1 MGAVLV
7 ALAVVAFLVA
17 PSDVERLTPREF
29 LRVPAE
35 GLAAVVLLLV
45 LPPRARRA
53 AAAIGGAAIGLAA
66 GLKALDIGFDAVVH
80 RPFDL
85 VHDWAL
91 FGPALDY
98 LAASGGRLAAI
109 GSAVGAIAVVAG
121 MAVLSTVVALR
132 LAGAVARHRQRA
144 VRAVAV
150 LAVAGLTCTAPGLP
164 GEPLASDRTAALVV
178 DHARQVRASLGD
190 RERFAAAIGAD
201 RFGDVSPHG
210 LLGALRGKDVAL
222 VFVESYGRDAVED
235 PGLAPRVDAALD
247 AGTRRLG
254 AAGFT
259 ARSAFLASPTAG
271 GGSWLAHATLL
282 SGLWVDNQRRYR
294 DLVTR
299 ERLTLTGAFRRA
311 GWETVG
317 VMPGVTRAWP
327 EAAFFG
333 YDRVHAA
340 GDLGYRGPGFGFAT
354 MPDQYT
360 LSAFEHRERARPG
373 RGPLMAVIPV
383 LSSHAP
389 WSPIPTTVGWDEV
402 GDGSVFAAMPSGAV
416 EPRAIWQRDPAQV
429 RADYSQSIVYSLE
442 TLVSYVETYGDDDLV
457 VVFLGDHQPARVVTG
472 ADAGPDVPVTI
483 LARDPAVLDRVSA
496 WRWDEGLNPGPLAP
510 VWPMDAF
517 RDRFLAAFGP

>member
-1 MGAVLV
+1 MGLTVL
-7 ALAVVAFLVA
+7 AFLAA

-29 LRVPAE
+29 LRVPVE

-45 LPPRARRA
+45 LPARARRVV
-53 AAAIGGAAIGLAA
+53 AAIGGAAIGSAV
-66 GLKALDIGFDAVVH
+66 GLKALDIGFDAVLH

-98 LAASGGRLAAI
+98 VAATGGRPAAI
-109 GSAVGAIAVVAG
+109 ASAVGAVAVVAG
-121 MAVLSTVVALR
+121 MTVLSTVAALR
-132 LAGAVARHRQRA
+132 LAGAVVRHRQWALRA
-144 VRAVAV
+144 VTV
-150 LAVAGLTCTAPGLP
+150 LAVAGLTFSAPGP
-164 GEPLASDRTAALVV
+164 SGEPLASRRTAALVV
-178 DHARQVRASLGD
+178 DHARQVRARLGD
-190 RERFAAAIGAD
+190 RERFAAANGVD
-201 RFGDVSPHG
+201 RFRDASPHD
-210 LLGALRGKDVAL
+210 LLSALRGKDVAL

-247 AGTRRLG
+247 AGTRRLR

-282 SGLWVDNQRRYR
+282 SGLWVDTQRRYR
-294 DLVTR
+294 DLVASD
-299 ERLTLTGAFRRA
+299 RLTLTSAFRRA
-311 GWETVG
+311 GWETAG

-333 YDRVHAA
+333 YARVHAA

-354 MPDQYT
+354 MPDQYA

-389 WSPIPTTVGWDEV
+389 WSPIPATVGWDEV

-429 RADYSQSIVYSLE
+429 RTDYVRSIVYSLE

-457 VVFLGDHQPARVVTG
+457 VVFLGDHQPTRLVTG
-472 ADAGPDVPVTI
+472 ADAGRDVPVTVI
-483 LARDPAVLDRVSA
+483 ARDPAVLARVSA
-496 WRWDEGLNPGPLAP
+496 WRWDEGLTPGPLAP
-510 VWPMDAF
+510 VWPMDTF
-517 RDRFLAAFGP
+517 RDRFLTAFGP